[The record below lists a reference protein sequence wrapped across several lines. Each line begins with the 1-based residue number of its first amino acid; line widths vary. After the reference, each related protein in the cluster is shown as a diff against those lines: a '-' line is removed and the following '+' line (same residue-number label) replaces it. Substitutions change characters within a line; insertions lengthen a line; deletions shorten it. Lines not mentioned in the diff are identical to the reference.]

1 MALFEGYERRIDQ
14 INAVLNSYGISSI
27 EEAEKITKDAG
38 LDVYEQVKKIQPIC
52 FENACWAYTV
62 GAAIAIKKGCTRAA
76 DAAAAIGEGLQA
88 FCIPGSVA
96 DHRKVGLGH
105 GNLGKMLLEEETE
118 CFCFLAGHE
127 SFAAAEGAIGI
138 AEKANKVRQ
147 KPLRVILNGL
157 GKDAAQIISRING
170 FTFVETQYDYK
181 AAKLNV
187 VYEKPYSN
195 GLRATVKC
203 YLVHRTGALSVVNLI
218 VFVNG
223 EYLNTFRA
231 DGIIISTPTGS
242 TGYNM
247 SAGGPIVDPKAS
259 MIIITPINA
268 HNLNSRSIVIGAED
282 EVMIEIGERRSQ
294 KDETV
299 EVSFDGDNAVG
310 LEVGDKFL
318 IRKADSTTRIC
329 KLNNMSFLEILRK
342 KMKAYT

>member
-1 MALFEGYERRIDQ
+1 MENWTNNMKHFLIITNAFKDKNLKLTNEIKGY
-14 INAVLNSYGISSI
+14 I
-27 EEAEKITKDAG
+27 EKKGGACQCFTSTGDDAKHAAPEAD
-38 LDVYEQVKKIQPIC
+38 
-52 FENACWAYTV
+52 
-62 GAAIAIKKGCTRAA
+62 AIA
-76 DAAAAIGEGLQA
+76 Q
-88 FCIPGSVA
+88 
-96 DHRKVGLGH
+96 
-105 GNLGKMLLEEETE
+105 ETE
-118 CFCFLAGHE
+118 CVLVLGGDGTLIRAASKLVEQNMALIGVNLGTLGYLCELEE
-127 SFAAAEGAIGI
+127 SNVFAAVDELMEEHYTVEKRMMLCGYGI
-138 AEKANKVRQ
+138 KQSEKTERKVA
-147 KPLRVILNGL
+147 LNDIVI
-157 GKDAAQIISRING
+157 
-170 FTFVETQYDYK
+170 
-181 AAKLNV
+181 
-187 VYEKPYSN
+187 
-195 GLRATVKC
+195 
-203 YLVHRTGALSVVNLI
+203 HRTGALSVVNLI